1 MSITDIH
8 YTWSLA
14 RFFGPMLRFLYER
27 GFFFAPVFLSVMTVP
42 SIALFIWV
50 LRKIRHNHTLDATS
64 RIARI
69 FWFSF
74 YFYISWMALNSLA
87 VGFKTMIVEELV
99 YQERKWFEPY
109 LPGIHFYITT
119 ACLAYLALVVKSRY
133 RLHDLLLAIYL
144 QVALIAGYAAAGYRA
159 FNEDRDGAI
168 GGVLLLLFFAVCN
181 YDLIK
186 RVYKSRMLRLLPEP
200 RQKLESEPV

>member
-1 MSITDIH
+1 MADIH
-8 YTWSLA
+8 FTTSSA
-14 RFFGPMLRFLYER
+14 KVFAPMLRFLYQS
-27 GFFFAPVFLSVMTVP
+27 GFFFAPVFLSVMTIP
-42 SIALFIWV
+42 AIALFIWV
-50 LRKIRHNHTLDATS
+50 VKKIRRNGTLSATS
-64 RIARI
+64 RTIRI

-109 LPGIHFYITT
+109 LPGIHFYITS
-119 ACLAYLALVVKSRY
+119 ACLAYLALIVKSRY
-133 RLHDLLLAIYL
+133 RFIDLLLAIYL
-144 QVALIAGYAAAGYRA
+144 QVALIAGYAAAGYRT

-181 YDLIK
+181 YDLVK
-186 RVYKSRMLRLLPEP
+186 RVYKSRAWQLLSQPA
-200 RQKLESEPV
+200 QKLEDQPV

>member
-1 MSITDIH
+1 MSMTDIH
-8 YTWSLA
+8 FTTTSAKVFAPL
-14 RFFGPMLRFLYER
+14 LRLLYQS
-27 GFFFAPVFLSVMTVP
+27 GFFFAPVFLSVMTIP
-42 SIALFIWV
+42 AIALFIWV
-50 LRKIRHNHTLDATS
+50 VKKIRRNRTLSATS
-64 RIARI
+64 RTIRI

-109 LPGIHFYITT
+109 LPGIHFYITS
-119 ACLAYLALVVKSRY
+119 ACLAYLALIVNSRY
-133 RLHDLLLAIYL
+133 RFIDLLLAIYL
-144 QVALIAGYAAAGYRA
+144 QVALIAGYATAGYRT

-181 YDLIK
+181 YDLVK
-186 RVYKSRMLRLLPEP
+186 RVYKSRAWQLLPQP
-200 RQKLESEPV
+200 AQKLEDQPV

>member
-1 MSITDIH
+1 MVLMMGADIH
-8 YTWSLA
+8 YTWSFA
-14 RFFGPMLRFLYER
+14 RYFGPLLRPLHDS
-27 GFFFAPVFLSVMTVP
+27 GFFFAGVFLPVMTVP
-42 SIALFIWV
+42 SIILFVWV
-50 LRKIRHNHTLDATS
+50 VKRIRRNNTLAGS
-64 RIARI
+64 GRFARI
-69 FWFSF
+69 FWYSF

-87 VGFKTMIVEELV
+87 VAFKTMIVEELV

-109 LPGIHFYITT
+109 LPGIHFYITS

-200 RQKLESEPV
+200 

>member
-1 MSITDIH
+1 MSMTDIH
-8 YTWSLA
+8 FTTTSAKVFAPL
-14 RFFGPMLRFLYER
+14 LRLLYQS
-27 GFFFAPVFLSVMTVP
+27 GFFFAPVFLSVMTIP
-42 SIALFIWV
+42 AIALFIWV
-50 LRKIRHNHTLDATS
+50 VKKIRRNRTLSATS
-64 RIARI
+64 RTIRI

-109 LPGIHFYITT
+109 LPGIHFYITS
-119 ACLAYLALVVKSRY
+119 ACLAYLALIVNSRY
-133 RLHDLLLAIYL
+133 RFIDLLLAIYL
-144 QVALIAGYAAAGYRA
+144 QVALIAGYATAGYRT

-181 YDLIK
+181 YDLVK
-186 RVYKSRMLRLLPEP
+186 RVYKSRAWQLLPQP
-200 RQKLESEPV
+200 A

>member
-1 MSITDIH
+1 MSMTDIH
-8 YTWSLA
+8 FTTTSAKVFAPL
-14 RFFGPMLRFLYER
+14 LRLLYQS
-27 GFFFAPVFLSVMTVP
+27 GFFFAPVFLSVMTIP
-42 SIALFIWV
+42 AIALFIWV
-50 LRKIRHNHTLDATS
+50 VKKIRRNRTLSATS
-64 RIARI
+64 RTIRI

-109 LPGIHFYITT
+109 LPGIHFYITS
-119 ACLAYLALVVKSRY
+119 ACLAYLALIVNSRY
-133 RLHDLLLAIYL
+133 RFIDLLLAIYL
-144 QVALIAGYAAAGYRA
+144 QVALIAGYATAGYRT

-181 YDLIK
+181 YDLVK
-186 RVYKSRMLRLLPEP
+186 RVYKRISWQLLPQP
-200 RQKLESEPV
+200 AQKLEDQPV